1 MRKYLTR
8 RCIGLHALV
17 LVLVP
22 AFLLAGW
29 WQYHVA
35 LSGNDLS
42 WVYTVEWPFFAVY
55 AVYVWWRLIH
65 DESTP
70 FDRLWAAKQRAAADA
85 EGRPLHEIP
94 GWATDKALSRE
105 VHRASRE
112 AARHPSLFGPHFG
125 ALDVQSLDVQ
135 SLDVQS
141 LDVQSLDVQSLD
153 VQRLHVQSL
162 DVQRRRPAGL
172 TPDGCD
178 RGDEL
183 CTASAS
189 PAAMSGEGAADPVGG
204 VIDAQ
209 VIEVKANVDEELEA
223 YNRYLFQLS
232 RSGPAKR
239 WGRRT
244 MPDDDVPDQLRAPN
258 PVPVRENPALGPTDR
273 GAD

>member
-1 MRKYLTR
+1 MKKYLTR

-35 LSGNDLS
+35 LGGNDLS

-55 AVYVWWRLIH
+55 AVYIWWKLIH

-70 FDRLWAAKQRAAADA
+70 LDRLWAARQRAAADA

-105 VHRASRE
+105 VHRASRD
-112 AARHPSLFGPHFG
+112 AARHPSLSGPHLEALG
-125 ALDVQSLDVQ
+125 VRGLDVQGLGVQGLGLRGLDVQ
-135 SLDVQS
+135 GLGVQGLDVQG
-141 LDVQSLDVQSLD
+141 
-153 VQRLHVQSL
+153 
-162 DVQRRRPAGL
+162 RRPAGL
-172 TPDGCD
+172 MPGGSD
-178 RGDEL
+178 REDEL
-183 CTASAS
+183 GTASAS
-189 PAAMSGEGAADPVGG
+189 PAPTRDDGAVGPVEG

-209 VIEVKANVDEELEA
+209 VLEVKANVDEELEA

-239 WGRRT
+239 WGPRRT
-244 MPDDDVPDQLRAPN
+244 RRDDDVPDRSHGPS
-258 PVPVRENPALGPTDR
+258 PVPVREKPALGPTNE
-273 GAD
+273 GAG